1 MRLFRMTLACS
12 SRWLMSNNK
21 QMWIIQNVARFLCE
35 TVLYE
40 AVCVMYRQ
48 PQGKQ
53 LRLIPASNSDACQGL
68 LIYFCSIFFR
78 YFFDAFSLR
87 CTSRG
92 VTNISC
98 LSPVTGGTVCQ
109 HRHVVEAETVRS
121 TVSSRDLLALS

>member
-1 MRLFRMTLACS
+1 MNYTERRAVSLRDCFIS
-12 SRWLMSNNK
+12 SRLCDVQAAAGETAEANTGFK
-21 QMWIIQNVARFLCE
+21 QRRLSRVTYIFLF
-35 TVLYE
+35 
-40 AVCVMYRQ
+40 
-48 PQGKQ
+48 
-53 LRLIPASNSDACQGL
+53 N
-68 LIYFCSIFFR
+68 FFL
-78 YFFDAFSLR
+78 YFFYAFSLR